1 MKSQIIIFIIS
12 FISAL
17 SADAATLRDTA
28 YCDSLINSGKTVI
41 NEHGNY
47 ADGFRILQNA
57 LDLAEQGNMYR
68 QQFLAQNNIGILFY
82 LTLDY
87 GEALNRYLEAYTLAI
102 KYLTDKETMSV
113 LNNIAIL
120 YSKDTNYPKAY
131 DYFLQSLQIARKT
144 DDGKRIGMYSINL
157 GVVCNKMGDTKKA
170 REYLRQ
176 AERYILNDTVL
187 TLKHRTALLQSDFQ
201 EGNYRKVV
209 EDGKKILLND
219 PAKQD
224 PEVANLAAFLL
235 ADAYFHLMDYHP
247 AAYYANLSLNH
258 DDDLGSRIQTYE
270 LLSKIHFADKEY
282 RKALSCKDSV
292 ILMQDSLHRVKNGH
306 LLENSK
312 IRFELQEAQYNLS
325 LKEFQLSNQKRI
337 FIGAVILALTILLLL
352 VWILRSRVIKRR
364 QEKKIELEKR
374 RIIELELEQQ
384 KKEKLLFENRLREN
398 ETKMQLEQE
407 KLKNEIE
414 ARNRQLAAKALAAA
428 GNNQL
433 LEELIVALSESPAPN
448 SSTLRQLRKFK
459 ERLDSGNDW
468 NEFISHFDQVNHGML
483 TTLQQTYPDLNSGD
497 VRFISY
503 LYMNLNTKEISS
515 IMNITPDACRKRKE
529 RVRQKIGLEADS
541 DLYTFLCSF
550 SMQYQKQQYE

>member
-1 MKSQIIIFIIS
+1 MKFQIIIFIIS

-187 TLKHRTALLQSDFQ
+187 TLKHRTALLQSDFL

-235 ADAYFHLMDYHP
+235 ADAYFHLMDYQP
-247 AAYYANLSLNH
+247 AVYYANLSLNH

-325 LKEFQLSNQKRI
+325 LKEFQLSSQKRI

-374 RIIELELEQQ
+374 RIIELELEHQ

-483 TTLQQTYPDLNSGD
+483 TTLQQTYPDLNSSD

>member
-1 MKSQIIIFIIS
+1 MKFQIIIFIIS
-12 FISAL
+12 VISAV
-17 SADAATLRDTA
+17 SADAVTLRDTA

-187 TLKHRTALLQSDFQ
+187 TLKHRTALLQSDFL

-235 ADAYFHLMDYHP
+235 ADAYFHLMDYQP
-247 AAYYANLSLNH
+247 AVYYANLSLNH

-325 LKEFQLSNQKRI
+325 LKEFQLSSQKRI

-374 RIIELELEQQ
+374 RIIELELEHQ

-483 TTLQQTYPDLNSGD
+483 TTLQQTYPDLNSSD

>member
-1 MKSQIIIFIIS
+1 MKFQIIIFIIS

-47 ADGFRILQNA
+47 ADGFRLLQNA

-187 TLKHRTALLQSDFQ
+187 TLKHRTALLQSDFL

-235 ADAYFHLMDYHP
+235 ADAYFHLMDYQS

-282 RKALSCKDSV
+282 RKALTCKDSV

-325 LKEFQLSNQKRI
+325 LKEFQLSSQKRI

-374 RIIELELEQQ
+374 RIIELELEHQ

-483 TTLQQTYPDLNSGD
+483 TTLQQTYPDLNSSD

>member
-17 SADAATLRDTA
+17 SADAVTLRDTA

-187 TLKHRTALLQSDFQ
+187 TLKHRTALLQSDFL

-235 ADAYFHLMDYHP
+235 ADAYFHLMDYQP

-325 LKEFQLSNQKRI
+325 LKEFQLSSQKRI

-374 RIIELELEQQ
+374 RIIELELEHQ

-483 TTLQQTYPDLNSGD
+483 TTLQQTYPDLNSSD

>member
-1 MKSQIIIFIIS
+1 MKFQIIIFIIS

-187 TLKHRTALLQSDFQ
+187 TLKHRTALLQSDFL

-235 ADAYFHLMDYHP
+235 ADAYFHLMDYQS

-325 LKEFQLSNQKRI
+325 LKEFQLSSQKRI
-337 FIGAVILALTILLLL
+337 FIGAVILALTILLLF

-374 RIIELELEQQ
+374 RIIELELEHQ

-448 SSTLRQLRKFK
+448 SSTLKQLRKFK

-483 TTLQQTYPDLNSGD
+483 TTLQQTYPDLNSSD

>member
-1 MKSQIIIFIIS
+1 MKFQIIIFIIS

-187 TLKHRTALLQSDFQ
+187 TLKHRTALLQSDFL

-235 ADAYFHLMDYHP
+235 ADAYFHLMDYQS

-325 LKEFQLSNQKRI
+325 LKEFQLSSQKRI

-374 RIIELELEQQ
+374 RIIELELEHQ

-433 LEELIVALSESPAPN
+433 LEELIVALSESPAHN
-448 SSTLRQLRKFK
+448 SSTLKQLQKFK

-483 TTLQQTYPDLNSGD
+483 TTLQQTYPDLNSSD

>member
-1 MKSQIIIFIIS
+1 MKFQIIIFIIS

-187 TLKHRTALLQSDFQ
+187 TLKHRTALLQSDFL

-235 ADAYFHLMDYHP
+235 ADAYFHLMDYQP
-247 AAYYANLSLNH
+247 AVYYANLSLNH

-325 LKEFQLSNQKRI
+325 LKEFQLSSQKRI
-337 FIGAVILALTILLLL
+337 FIGAVNLALTILLLL

-374 RIIELELEQQ
+374 RIIELELEHQ
-384 KKEKLLFENRLREN
+384 KKEKLLFENRMREN

-433 LEELIVALSESPAPN
+433 LEELIVALSESPAHN
-448 SSTLRQLRKFK
+448 SSTLKQLQKFK

-483 TTLQQTYPDLNSGD
+483 TTLQQTYPDLNSSD

>member
-1 MKSQIIIFIIS
+1 MKFQIIIFIIS
-12 FISAL
+12 VISAV
-17 SADAATLRDTA
+17 SADAVTLRDTA

-235 ADAYFHLMDYHP
+235 ADAYFHLMDYQP

-337 FIGAVILALTILLLL
+337 FIGAVILAFIILLLL
-352 VWILRSRVIKRR
+352 VWVLRSRVIKRR

-448 SSTLRQLRKFK
+448 SSTLKQLRKFK

>member
-1 MKSQIIIFIIS
+1 MKFQIIIFIIS

-187 TLKHRTALLQSDFQ
+187 TLKHRTALLQSDFL

-235 ADAYFHLMDYHP
+235 ADAYFHLMDYQP
-247 AAYYANLSLNH
+247 AVYYANLSLNH

-325 LKEFQLSNQKRI
+325 LKEFQLSSQKRI

-374 RIIELELEQQ
+374 RIIELELEHQ

-448 SSTLRQLRKFK
+448 SSTLKQLQKFK

-483 TTLQQTYPDLNSGD
+483 TTLQQTYPDLNSSD

>member
-1 MKSQIIIFIIS
+1 MKFQIIIFIIS

-187 TLKHRTALLQSDFQ
+187 TLKHRTALLQSDFL

-235 ADAYFHLMDYHP
+235 ADAYFHLMDYQS

-325 LKEFQLSNQKRI
+325 LKEFQLSSQKRI

-374 RIIELELEQQ
+374 RIIELELEHQ

-433 LEELIVALSESPAPN
+433 LEELIVSLSESPAHN
-448 SSTLRQLRKFK
+448 SSTLKQLQKFK

-483 TTLQQTYPDLNSGD
+483 TTLQQTYPDLNSSD

>member
-1 MKSQIIIFIIS
+1 MKFQIIIFIIS

-87 GEALNRYLEAYTLAI
+87 GEALNRYLEAYALAI

-187 TLKHRTALLQSDFQ
+187 TLKHRTALLQSDFL

-209 EDGKKILLND
+209 EDGKKILLDD

-235 ADAYFHLMDYHP
+235 ADAYFHLMDYQS

-325 LKEFQLSNQKRI
+325 LKEFQLSSQKRI
-337 FIGAVILALTILLLL
+337 FIGSVILALTILLLL

-374 RIIELELEQQ
+374 RIIELELEHQ

-414 ARNRQLAAKALAAA
+414 VRNRQLAAKALAAA

-483 TTLQQTYPDLNSGD
+483 TTLQQTYPDLNSSD